1 MGDALPLANGQ
12 HSGRRHEHL
21 SRQQYRCIR
30 PAIRYLDEVPHPH
43 AQRQSHHY
51 IWSNLPVGRCHCPF
65 GHESHGQRFSHCLFT
80 FPHDGAFCRT
90 GWYRMGQPRIRTP
103 PLRQRLFC
111 PRDFIKSL
119 LGQHELTPRHRHHHS
134 QLEAHLIQ
142 FNRSTALPRRRRQQL
157 VDTQKLRSDPLPRHL
172 HILRDLDNRST
183 HVQQLDR
190 SSNLRLSLHLH
201 VLRRYSINRPQHH
214 LHLGD
219 LHLGKRLEP
228 LCRVLCGEWHM
239 CRRRQHFVRKSQR
252 NDRPHGSQ
260 RLCLHRHAQRR
271 RSRALAINRSHVD
284 RSPPVHGW
292 RLVHDSL
299 RLQQRVLRRDG
310 DIVVLKYRRT
320 HARNR
325 PCGHRRRHRS
335 LNAHRIATRQRH
347 RRNHGSNWNRRA
359 IPVLQWNQ
367 YAPCYLI
374 PLSFHIRQRR
384 HRDDES
390 GHAPLT
396 RRHRREHDQY
406 FRDSNLHLRLGH
418 QHPHRL
424 LRRERHVRRW
434 GQLYCEARRYLCDV
448 HTRLERLRRLHRRAR
463 KRTELLCG
471 NAYSAEQH
479 VVRRDRGV
487 GWWWRW
493 G

>member
-1 MGDALPLANGQ
+1 MGDDHPLANGQ

-190 SSNLRLSLHLH
+190 SSNLRL
-201 VLRRYSINRPQHH
+201 
-214 LHLGD
+214 
-219 LHLGKRLEP
+219 
-228 LCRVLCGEWHM
+228 
-239 CRRRQHFVRKSQR
+239 
-252 NDRPHGSQ
+252 HGSQ
-260 RLCLHRHAQRR
+260 RLCLRRHAQRR

-325 PCGHRRRHRS
+325 PCGHRMRHRS